1 MGTNELRLSPAP
13 GDRAGASA
21 FDLAGIARKLVE
33 WIGGRE
39 EGGGEGVGEAVV
51 VLEGF
56 DLLLATGVV
65 TAVELVDFVLGLHEV
80 WSACFFFFLFFL
92 FFPLATNAFF
102 LPDGLG

>member
-21 FDLAGIARKLVE
+21 FDLAGIARKLAE

-39 EGGGEGVGEAVV
+39 EGVGEAVV

-56 DLLLATGVV
+56 DLLLATGAV
-65 TAVELVDFVLGLHEV
+65 TAVELMDFVLGLHEV
-80 WSACFFFFLFFL
+80 WSACFFFFLS
-92 FFPLATNAFF
+92 FP
-102 LPDGLG
+102 